1 MDKFTNKF
9 TNRITMSQNK
19 INKNWNE
26 FIFNL
31 DGLILN
37 NFILKLALTNFRN
50 IVMRKLSEETKV
62 GLIFRVKFKDGSIRS
77 YSYLQTFNNTLF
89 NELLEALEGFLEVK
103 NDDYKDEIIVDLNF
117 SYFIFSSK
125 INPKNKIKKGSTEE
139 QSFIKT
145 INKKDSNKY
154 FKFSG

>member
-1 MDKFTNKF
+1 
-9 TNRITMSQNK
+9 
-19 INKNWNE
+19 
-26 FIFNL
+26 
-31 DGLILN
+31 
-37 NFILKLALTNFRN
+37 
-50 IVMRKLSEETKV
+50 MRKLSEETKV

-139 QSFIKT
+139 QSLIKT